1 MTDSKKTILIVEDS
15 IVQALA
21 VQLLLEQC
29 GVNVLRTTS
38 GEQGLSLVRQAKP
51 DLILLDIQ
59 LPGIDGFQFCRLLR
73 ADVNTLNIPIILC
86 TVHGD
91 QEMFRKGFAG
101 GTIDFIPKDAFYTS
115 VLLETLKQMG
125 IIKKNF
131 SQMNYQTN

>member
-1 MTDSKKTILIVEDS
+1 MNDSKKTILIVEDS

-29 GVNVLRTTS
+29 GVNVLRATS
-38 GEQGLSLVRQAKP
+38 GEQGLSLVREAQP

-73 ADVNTLNIPIILC
+73 DDVRTLNIPIILF
-86 TVHGD
+86 TVYDD

-101 GTIDFIPKDAFYTS
+101 GTIDFIPKDTFYTS

-125 IIKKNF
+125 IIKNNF
-131 SQMNYQTN
+131 GRMNYQSN

>member
-1 MTDSKKTILIVEDS
+1 MNDSKKTILIVEDS

-29 GVNVLRTTS
+29 GLNVVRATS
-38 GEQGLSLVRQAKP
+38 GEQGLSLARETKP

-59 LPGIDGFQFCRLLR
+59 LPGIDGFQFCRLMR
-73 ADVNTLNIPIILC
+73 DDASMLNIPIILF
-86 TVHGD
+86 TVYDD
-91 QEMFRKGFAG
+91 QEMFRKGLAG

-125 IIKKNF
+125 IIKNNF
-131 SQMNYQTN
+131 GRINYQNN

>member
-1 MTDSKKTILIVEDS
+1 MNDSKKTILIVEDS

-29 GVNVLRTTS
+29 GLNVLRATS
-38 GEQGLSLVRQAKP
+38 GEQGLSLARDSQP

-73 ADVNTLNIPIILC
+73 DDVSTLNIPIILF

-125 IIKKNF
+125 IIKNNF
-131 SQMNYQTN
+131 GRMNYQSN